1 MVRNYSFKRSY
12 QMQSL
17 QHSAA
22 WLPGDLTAAA
32 ERWQYTFTDDDLAEL
47 TQGLRQ
53 IQASKKC
60 VPQFGKDD
68 FPLPQLMKKLAPL
81 KHELEHGL
89 GVAYL
94 TGFPIER
101 FSKDEASA
109 IFWGLG
115 LHFGK
120 PWEQNQ
126 RGHLLGDV
134 IDEGR
139 SIEDTS
145 ARGYQT
151 TADLDMHT
159 DGADEVGLLCLKQ
172 APVGG
177 DSYIVSGLAVYNH
190 LAETAPDILQHLL
203 NTEFCIDWRDEQPPG
218 DKPYHRA
225 NVFERGQ
232 DGVVTCFSLVHYIF
246 SAQRHREQYP
256 EIPVLTDF
264 DIKAL
269 ETFTAATVN
278 PELVFQYRLN
288 AGDMTFLN
296 NHFHLHGRSQFEDA
310 QDISER
316 RHLRR
321 LWLEA
326 GSWNGIRP
334 RAMQNILATARNH
347 WAKDDTTVQMW
358 D

>member
-1 MVRNYSFKRSY
+1 
-12 QMQSL
+12 MQSL
-17 QHSAA
+17 QHPAA

-32 ERWQYTFTDDDLAEL
+32 ERWQYTFSDDDIAEL
-47 TQGLRQ
+47 TQGLRH
-53 IQASKKC
+53 IQASKKI
-60 VPQFGKDD
+60 VPHFGKDD
-68 FPLPQLMKKLAPL
+68 FPLPQLMKKLAPFQR
-81 KHELEHGL
+81 ELEHGL
-89 GVAYL
+89 GVLYL

-101 FSKDEASA
+101 FSKDEASV

-115 LHFGK
+115 MHFGK
-120 PWEQNQ
+120 PWEQNE

-151 TADLDMHT
+151 TATLDMHT
-159 DGADEVGLLCLKQ
+159 DGADTVALLCLKQ

-177 DSYIVSGLAVYNH
+177 ESQIVSALAVYNH
-190 LAETAPDILQHLL
+190 LAQTAPDVLQHLL
-203 NTEFCIDWRDEQPPG
+203 DTDWCLDWRDEEPPG
-218 DKPYHRA
+218 HKPYHHA
-225 NVFERGQ
+225 KIFERGQ
-232 DGVVTCFSLVHYIF
+232 NGVVTCFSIVPYIY
-246 SAQRHREQYP
+246 SAQRHREKCP
-256 EIPVLTDF
+256 EIPALTAF
-264 DIKAL
+264 DEKAL
-269 ETFTAATVN
+269 ETFSAATVN
-278 PELVFQYRLN
+278 PDLVFKYRLE

-310 QDISER
+310 QDIKER

-326 GSWNGIRP
+326 DSWNGIRP
-334 RAMQNILATARNH
+334 RAMQNIWETARGH
-347 WAKDDTTVQMW
+347 WATKETTVQMW